1 MAYPVHPPVV
11 HFPFALLMTAT
22 APDLAHLG
30 GLWPEPRFAAWLMI
44 LGLAATLVAVVAGL
58 YDFRRLTGPQ
68 VPVAMRH
75 MGAMALAATGYAIAL
90 YLRRDGLAEP
100 ASPSTASLAVSVAS
114 ALVLAFGGWLGGELV
129 YRHGAGRIDS

>member
-1 MAYPVHPPVV
+1 
-11 HFPFALLMTAT
+11 
-22 APDLAHLG
+22 
-30 GLWPEPRFAAWLMI
+30 
-44 LGLAATLVAVVAGL
+44 
-58 YDFRRLTGPQ
+58 
-68 VPVAMRH
+68 MRH

-100 ASPSTASLAVSVAS
+100 ASPSTASLAVSVAG